1 MFPVMTSG
9 HHRVP
14 SEGSARYQR
23 TDKEEEMSNDYFRR
37 VNALTPTRCWV
48 NNPTGREAMKAM
60 EAGMTNCTTNPT
72 YTMKQIQRE
81 PELVYPVIDEI
92 CRATDDDHRAAA
104 LTQRACVA
112 HLMARFEHLFDPR
125 SRMDGLVSLQGD
137 PMLEGDPEMIIA
149 EAMESRNLG
158 PNYLAKIPTTR
169 AGLEAMEVLIAEDIP
184 IIATEVMSIS
194 QMVKVCELYRSV
206 SQSTGKTPPLFIT
219 HITGIFDDYIAGA
232 VADQALDIPKDIMFQ
247 AGTAVARKF
256 YRLFRERGYPGVILG
271 GGARGLHHFTEFVGG
286 DMHITINW
294 KNTAETLIQL
304 DGPVIERIDTP
315 TPDYVIRELTDAL
328 PDFSRAW
335 EEDALEVDEF
345 ESYGPVVLFRDSFI
359 HGWQFLLDEIRKRR

>member
-1 MFPVMTSG
+1 
-9 HHRVP
+9 
-14 SEGSARYQR
+14 
-23 TDKEEEMSNDYFRR
+23 MSHDYFRR
-37 VNALTPTRCWV
+37 VNALTATRCWV
-48 NNPTGREAMKAM
+48 NNPTEQEALNAI

-81 PELVYPVIDEI
+81 PDLVHPIIDEV
-92 CRATDDDHRAAA
+92 CRETDDDHRAAA
-104 LTQRACVA
+104 LIQRACVKQ
-112 HLMARFEHLFDPR
+112 LMSRFEKVFDPEC
-125 SRMDGLVSLQGD
+125 RMDGLVSLQGD
-137 PMLEGDPEMIIA
+137 PMLEHDPDAIIA
-149 EAMESRNLG
+149 EALESRKLG

-169 AGLEAMEVLIAEDIP
+169 SGLEAMKFLIAQDIP

-194 QMVKVCELYRSV
+194 QMVQVCELYLSV
-206 SQSTGKTPPLFIT
+206 SEATGKKPPIFIT
-219 HITGIFDDYIAGA
+219 HITGIFDDYIAG
-232 VADQALDIPKDIMFQ
+232 VVTDQGIDISEDIVFQ
-247 AGTAVARKF
+247 AGTVVARKF
-256 YRLFRERGYPGVILG
+256 YRLFKERGYPGVILG

-294 KNTAETLIQL
+294 KNTADRLIEL

-315 TPDYVIRELTDAL
+315 TPDYVIQELTDKI

-335 EEDALEVDEF
+335 QEDGIEVDEF